1 MIPSNP
7 GQQLKQLFLVERN
20 LTIAQAAA
28 IAKCTPRAMAA
39 IFNGEQHLTVDNAL
53 AIEKATGL
61 SAERI
66 IQQQIDWQFYVARSL
81 QS

>member
-1 MIPSNP
+1 
-7 GQQLKQLFLVERN
+7 
-20 LTIAQAAA
+20 
-28 IAKCTPRAMAA
+28 MAA

-66 IQQQIDWQFYVARSL
+66 INQQIDWQFYVARSL